1 MTVIGRQLAIQ
12 PKFREAKL
20 VILCVGTK
28 FDCRLFSPFWQKRVK
43 LAEKLSFKESKPLKN
58 LAAENRSKGGKGS
71 KISSRKHQGQ
81 RSS

>member
-28 FDCRLFSPFWQKRVK
+28 FDCGHLSPFCQDWEK
-43 LAEKLSFKESKPLKN
+43 LAERSCELKGW
-58 LAAENRSKGGKGS
+58 AANFDDLIECFWPVVLLRS
-71 KISSRKHQGQ
+71 
-81 RSS
+81 